1 MPPPSPVD
9 YATRIKALLQSVQL
23 LPDDAK
29 APILHYR
36 RAVADVWGSLAY
48 VDRLV
53 AERDR
58 YQAVVDRHLG
68 RLRGM
73 ALVNLVEAFERFLK
87 EVAAECVDRLSD
99 LVMDDRFNEFPV
111 QGATLASHFGS
122 GSAGKALCESSIWLN
137 CKDINDRFRKL
148 LSDPLQPG
156 TFYLFPR
163 DNQQPADQTWPHELV
178 SLIWQI
184 RHTSV
189 HNVGVITR
197 ADAIKLRVLSK
208 TKVDAPRVLV
218 PTRIDLQWLKAFLD
232 DTVEVSNRRIG
243 EKLAEL
249 LTTIHTDSNGPFA
262 PQAMADL
269 LAAGFRLPVVVAGAT
284 GVVPVD

>member
-1 MPPPSPVD
+1 MPPPTPAH
-9 YATRIKALLQSVQL
+9 YAARIKGILQSVQL
-23 LPDDAK
+23 LPDEAK

-36 RAVADVWGSLAY
+36 RTVTDVWGALGY

-53 AERDR
+53 AEKGR

-87 EVAAECVDRLSD
+87 EVAAECVDRLAD
-99 LVMDDRFNEFPV
+99 LVLDDRFNEFPV

-122 GSAGKALCESSIWLN
+122 GSAGRALCGSSIWLN
-137 CKDINDRFRKL
+137 CQDVNDRFRKL
-148 LSDPLQPG
+148 LSGPLKPG
-156 TFYLFPR
+156 TFYVFPKEAH
-163 DNQQPADQTWPHELV
+163 QPVDQRWRHELV

-197 ADAIKLRVLSK
+197 SDAIKAVQGGAGGVSRV
-208 TKVDAPRVLV
+208 
-218 PTRIDLQWLKAFLD
+218 
-232 DTVEVSNRRIG
+232 G
-243 EKLAEL
+243 
-249 LTTIHTDSNGPFA
+249 GPFRGSG
-262 PQAMADL
+262 PL
-269 LAAGFRLPVVVAGAT
+269 
-284 GVVPVD
+284 

>member
-1 MPPPSPVD
+1 VPPPSPAD
-9 YATRIKALLQSVQL
+9 YATRIKAILQSVQL
-23 LPDDAK
+23 LPDEAK

-36 RAVADVWGSLAY
+36 RAVADVWGSLGY

-53 AERDR
+53 AERER

-87 EVAAECVDRLSD
+87 EVAAECVDRLAD
-99 LVMDDRFNEFPV
+99 LVIDDRFNEFPV
-111 QGATLASHFGS
+111 QGASLASHFGS
-122 GSAGKALCESSIWLN
+122 GSPGRALCESLLWLN

-148 LSDPLQPG
+148 LSEPLQPG
-156 TFYLFPR
+156 TFYLFPK
-163 DNQQPADQTWPHELV
+163 DNQQPADQTWRHDLV

-208 TKVDAPRVLV
+208 SKVDAPRMLV
-218 PTRIDLQWLKAFLD
+218 PTRIDLRWLKAFLD
-232 DTVEVSNRRIG
+232 DTVEVSNKRIG
-243 EKLAEL
+243 ERLAEL
-249 LTTIHTDSNGPFA
+249 LTTIHTNSGAPFP
-262 PQAMADL
+262 PQTMADL
-269 LAAGFRLPVVVAGAT
+269 LAAGFRLPLVVVGAT
-284 GVVPVD
+284 GIVPAD